1 MIFLVAI
8 DQESHLKIL
17 NDIMT
22 IFSDKDNIKPL
33 GKLLE
38 KLGAKE
44 VKVLEMSQG
53 QKISRVLAWK
63 F

>member
-1 MIFLVAI
+1 MAKESVKFSSQVNWFTSLV
-8 DQESHLKIL
+8 
-17 NDIMT
+17 
-22 IFSDKDNIKPL
+22 SDKDNIKPL

-38 KLGAKE
+38 KLGTKE